1 MQLSKGTNLSKKRKS
16 FPTSLIKFQSR
27 GIRLREKIKFLKE
40 FAQVTAGKVNGLE
53 LRLSDDFEKS
63 IFSEQ
68 AICISKDHELLER
81 IMKMLD
87 DQRFKTH
94 RIPKQHKLF
103 QMTPNHLAKTK
114 MSFQIIYMNIWKW
127 MGICR
132 PP

>member
-1 MQLSKGTNLSKKRKS
+1 MQLSKGMKLSKKRKS

-40 FAQVTAGKVNGLE
+40 FAQVTAGKVNVLE
-53 LRLSDDFEKS
+53 LRLSYDFEKH

-94 RIPKQHKLF
+94 RIHKQHNLF
-103 QMTPNHLAKTK
+103 
-114 MSFQIIYMNIWKW
+114 
-127 MGICR
+127 
-132 PP
+132 

>member
-1 MQLSKGTNLSKKRKS
+1 MQLSKGTKLSKKRKS
-16 FPTSLIKFQSR
+16 FPTSSIKFQSR
-27 GIRLREKIKFLKE
+27 RMSLREKIKFLKE
-40 FAQVTAGKVNGLE
+40 FSQVTAGKVNGLE
-53 LRLSDDFEKS
+53 LRLSDDFEKR

-68 AICISKDHELLER
+68 SICISKDNELLEI

-94 RIPKQHKLF
+94 RIHKQHNLF

-114 MSFQIIYMNIWKW
+114 MIFQIISINIWKW
-127 MGICR
+127 MGIYR